1 MTNRPFDLIVFDV
14 DGTLVDAFQD
24 ITDAVNAAL
33 AQWGRPPKS
42 KKRVIECVG
51 HGVRWLMEQII
62 GNDDVPLDEA
72 LAFMR
77 DYYQEH
83 PARTAELYPGVA
95 ATLAQLDAA
104 GIRLAVLS
112 NKVEAITRKL
122 LEMLGVA
129 DHLDRIVGETE
140 RYPRKPAP
148 DGLLAL
154 AAKLDAAPART
165 LMVGDNDTDCDV
177 AANAGCAFCAVT
189 YGAKDRA
196 HWEAR
201 GVAYVIDHFEE
212 LTRITEI

>member
-42 KKRVIECVG
+42 KERVIECVG

-62 GNDDVPLDEA
+62 GDDDMPVDEA

-77 DYYQEH
+77 DYYQKH

-112 NKVEAITRKL
+112 NKVEAITRTL
-122 LEMLGVA
+122 LETLGVA
-129 DHLDRIVGETE
+129 RHLDRIVGETE

-154 AAKLDAAPART
+154 VAELGAAPART

-196 HWEAR
+196 HWQAH
-201 GVAYVIDHFEE
+201 GVPYVIDRFEE
-212 LTRITEI
+212 LGPVAGL